1 MGFLHK
7 VAWLGVMLLAGFGQ
21 ASAATTAKDDSQ
33 AAIAL
38 LEKALAYYH
47 DHGDKAFAAFSR
59 QGEFVEKDKYVFVV
73 DTKGTMLASGGPSS
87 ALIGRDVSE
96 VLGPDLQK
104 TFKDALK
111 VPEGNGI
118 QQAEYRWQNWSDGKV
133 ERKHVFYQRIGE
145 RILAVGYY
153 LPRASAEQA
162 KALLDK
168 AATDLGKDEKGTL
181 TAINS
186 LKGGYLQDD
195 LYVFVVDLNTQ
206 RYVAHGTNLR
216 LINTDFA
223 DVKTVLS
230 NAGTA
235 LMGTGAASGDNRAVL
250 AANAAINSPLLE
262 ASLEGARGIV
272 VNITGPSDVGLFE
285 VTNAMEIVRGV
296 AHQDANII
304 HGLVIDDDVNDE
316 VRVTVVAAGFERWDS
331 AVQRTATRGDGR
343 NTATSGTVRPDAK
356 GGRLKDLFGG
366 ASDPLSGADDDD
378 DLPSFLK

>member
-1 MGFLHK
+1 MGFLHRF
-7 VAWLGVMLLAGFGQ
+7 ALLCGMFLLCLGQ
-21 ASAATTAKDDSQ
+21 AQAAETEKDDSK

-47 DHGDKAFAAFSR
+47 EHGDKAFAAFSR
-59 QGEFVEKDKYVFVV
+59 QGEFVDKDRYVFVL
-73 DTKGTMLASGGPSS
+73 DTKGVMLASGGPSS

-133 ERKHVFYQRIGE
+133 ERKHVYYQRVGQ

-162 KALLDK
+162 MALLNK
-168 AATDLGKDEKGTL
+168 AATDLAKDEKGTL

-195 LYVFVVDLNTQ
+195 LYVFVVDLDTR

-216 LINTDFA
+216 LINTDFSKIE
-223 DVKTVLS
+223 DPEGKPVGEPIL
-230 NAGTA
+230 A
-235 LMGTGAASGDNRAVL
+235 LMAKQDYGDYEYRWKNPVTGKVENKHAYLKKVGHFLVAVGYY
-250 AANAAINSPLLE
+250 SP
-262 ASLEGARGIV
+262 
-272 VNITGPSDVGLFE
+272 
-285 VTNAMEIVRGV
+285 
-296 AHQDANII
+296 
-304 HGLVIDDDVNDE
+304 
-316 VRVTVVAAGFERWDS
+316 
-331 AVQRTATRGDGR
+331 
-343 NTATSGTVRPDAK
+343 
-356 GGRLKDLFGG
+356 
-366 ASDPLSGADDDD
+366 
-378 DLPSFLK
+378 

>member
-7 VAWLGVMLLAGFGQ
+7 LALLGCTLLLCMGQVHAAGTEK
-21 ASAATTAKDDSQ
+21 ADSQ

-47 DHGDKAFAAFSR
+47 DNGDKAFAAFSR
-59 QGEFVEKDKYVFVV
+59 QGEFVDKDRYVFVL
-73 DTKGTMLASGGPSS
+73 DTQGVMLASGGPSS

-118 QQAEYRWQNWSDGKV
+118 QQADYRWQNWADGKI
-133 ERKHVFYQRIGE
+133 ERKHVFYQRVGQ
-145 RILAVGYY
+145 RIIAVGYY

-162 KALLDK
+162 MALLNK
-168 AATDLGKDEKGTL
+168 ASADLAKDEKGTL

-216 LINTDFA
+216 LINTDFGKIS
-223 DVKTVLS
+223 DPQGKPVGESIL
-230 NAGTA
+230 A
-235 LMGTGAASGDNRAVL
+235 LMAKQDYGEYQYRWKNPVTGKVEDKHAYLKKVGHFLVAVGYY
-250 AANAAINSPLLE
+250 SP
-262 ASLEGARGIV
+262 
-272 VNITGPSDVGLFE
+272 
-285 VTNAMEIVRGV
+285 
-296 AHQDANII
+296 
-304 HGLVIDDDVNDE
+304 
-316 VRVTVVAAGFERWDS
+316 
-331 AVQRTATRGDGR
+331 
-343 NTATSGTVRPDAK
+343 
-356 GGRLKDLFGG
+356 
-366 ASDPLSGADDDD
+366 
-378 DLPSFLK
+378 